1 VTSTPT
7 ASSSATSTAP
17 KTIDTPPA
25 VETPSIALASDGF
38 PTGRTTPEGVACDF
52 ARTFI
57 NVDAD
62 ALLALVVPPLGNG
75 ESATEY
81 QAFLDDISA
90 QTREQQARN
99 PADRNAPKRIT
110 ECYAARP
117 LSRSGPASVAYAVF
131 DYYDLL
137 FVDVVIEE
145 CSGNLFT
152 CRTLAL
158 MNKDGVWSVLPAP
171 EYYPMLAMGLNEE
184 PDSVIRF
191 DAPDAASL
199 RKPQEP
205 AAP

>member
-1 VTSTPT
+1 ME
-7 ASSSATSTAP
+7 
-17 KTIDTPPA
+17 TPPA
-25 VETPSIALASDGF
+25 VDAPTIALASDGF
-38 PTGRTTPEGVACDF
+38 PTGRTTPEGAACDF

-62 ALLALVVPPLGNG
+62 ALLALAVPPLGNG
-75 ESATEY
+75 ESTAEY
-81 QAFLDDISA
+81 RAFLDEIAA
-90 QTREQQARN
+90 QTREQQARD

-110 ECYAARP
+110 ECFAARP

-131 DYYDLL
+131 DFYDLL

-145 CSGNLFT
+145 CSGHLFT
-152 CRTLAL
+152 CRTLTL
-158 MNKDGVWSVLPAP
+158 MNKDDVWSVLPAP

-191 DAPDAASL
+191 DAPEAVAL

-205 AAP
+205 ATP